1 MIWGTGR
8 SGDVDDDADPAPS
21 RTWRDTP
28 DETDAP
34 WLGAGR
40 PRRAIG
46 QAPDNLGC
54 PATRSPGST
63 PAPPPPLMRCA
74 KASFAR
80 MATAEA
86 AG

>member
-1 MIWGTGR
+1 MSTTTLTLLRPGPGETPQTKPMPPGSAPDAPGGR
-8 SGDVDDDADPAPS
+8 SG
-21 RTWRDTP
+21 RHR
-28 DETDAP
+28 
-34 WLGAGR
+34 
-40 PRRAIG
+40 I
-46 QAPDNLGC
+46 NLGC

-74 KASFAR
+74 KARLAR